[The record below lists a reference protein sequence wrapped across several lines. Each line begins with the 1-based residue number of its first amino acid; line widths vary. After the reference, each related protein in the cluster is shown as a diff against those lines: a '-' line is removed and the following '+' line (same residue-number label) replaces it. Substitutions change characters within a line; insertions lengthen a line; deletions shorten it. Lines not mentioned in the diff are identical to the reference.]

1 MTMEVWAFCLL
12 LALAVWTAGI
22 SGYLIFGPLTFR
34 HLLDRGQTAGLG
46 GSFVAP
52 AFLRWLFLRRG
63 YRGSPDRNLTG
74 LAAPAWVLGW
84 CMWIGGA
91 FSLLFLFW
99 RP

>member
-34 HLLDRGQTAGLG
+34 HLLDRGLTAGLG

-63 YRGSPDRNLTG
+63 SLYAAIG
-74 LAAPAWVLGW
+74 LSIASVAPICA
-84 CMWIGGA
+84 
-91 FSLLFLFW
+91 
-99 RP
+99 RPITPALPCAT